1 MREAALRGQARAYYE
16 LMSPAERAAIAQRS
30 ARLERDHSPDGRT
43 TFAHP
48 DASVLLV
55 YDDGTWQMIYTVPDD
70 ASVIIRSIAHA
81 LDLHRD

>member
-30 ARLERDHSPDGRT
+30 ARLERDPSPDGRT

-48 DASVLLV
+48 DAPGLLV
-55 YDDGTWQMIYTVPDD
+55 YDGTWQMIYTVPDD
-70 ASVIIRSIAHA
+70 ATVIIRSIGQA